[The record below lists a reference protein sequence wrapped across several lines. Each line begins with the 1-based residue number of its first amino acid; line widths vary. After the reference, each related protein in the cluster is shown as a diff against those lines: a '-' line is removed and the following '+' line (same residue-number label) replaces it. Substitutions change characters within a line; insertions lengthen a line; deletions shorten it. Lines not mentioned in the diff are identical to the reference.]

1 MRQRFSLQSVVPTT
15 VMGILN
21 VTPDSFA
28 DGGKYDS
35 LSMAV
40 NSALQMEASGA
51 GIIDIGGESTRP
63 GAAAVSE
70 AEELMRVIPVIEQ
83 IRKQSDIPIS
93 IDTSKTEVMRTAL
106 DVGADMINDV
116 NALQAEG
123 AIEVAVEHQVPVC
136 LMHMQGTPR
145 DMQLQPSYQDVVDDV
160 MEFLQKRTD
169 TCVASGLKIEEIALD
184 PGFGFGKNTAQ
195 NYQLFASLSRF
206 VKTNQSV
213 LVGVSRKSMLGAV
226 VDKQVDLRLAASIAA
241 ATMAAELNVHLLRVH
256 DVEETVD
263 AIKIVNAVREAKSQI
278 K

>member
-40 NSALQMEASGA
+40 NSAMQMEASGA

-123 AIEVAVEHQVPVC
+123 AVEVAVENQVPVC

-145 DMQLQPSYQDVVDDV
+145 DMQIQPRYQDVVDDV

-206 VKTNQSV
+206 VKTNQPV

-241 ATMAAELNVHLLRVH
+241 ATMAAEMNVHLLRVH

-263 AIKIVNAVREAKSQI
+263 AMKIVNAVREAKSQI

>member
-1 MRQRFSLQSVVPTT
+1 
-15 VMGILN
+15 
-21 VTPDSFA
+21 
-28 DGGKYDS
+28 
-35 LSMAV
+35 MAV
-40 NSALQMEASGA
+40 NSAMQMEASGA

-63 GAAAVSE
+63 GAAKVSE

-93 IDTSKTEVMRTAL
+93 IDTSKTEVMRIAL

-145 DMQLQPSYQDVVDDV
+145 DMQLRPSYQDVVEDV
-160 MEFLQKRTD
+160 IEFLQKRTD
-169 TCVASGLKIEEIALD
+169 ICVASGLKIEEIALD

-206 VKTNQSV
+206 VKTNQPV

-256 DVEETVD
+256 DVDETVD
-263 AIKIVNAVREAKSQI
+263 AMKIVNAVREAKSQI

>member
-1 MRQRFSLQSVVPTT
+1 
-15 VMGILN
+15 MGILN

-40 NSALQMEASGA
+40 NSAMQMEASGA

-63 GAAAVSE
+63 GAAKVSE

-93 IDTSKTEVMRTAL
+93 IDTSKTEVMRIAL

-145 DMQLQPSYQDVVDDV
+145 DMQLRPSYQDVVEDV
-160 MEFLQKRTD
+160 IEFLQKRTD
-169 TCVASGLKIEEIALD
+169 ICVASGLKIEEIALD
-184 PGFGFGKNTAQ
+184 PGFGFGKNTVQ

-213 LVGVSRKSMLGAV
+213 LVGVSRKSMLGSV
-226 VDKQVDLRLAASIAA
+226 VGKQVDRRLAASIAA
-241 ATMAAELNVHLLRVH
+241 ATMAAEMNVHLLRVH

-263 AIKIVNAVREAKSQI
+263 AMKIVNAVREAKSQI

>member
-1 MRQRFSLQSVVPTT
+1 MRQRFSLQSVVPAT

-40 NSALQMEASGA
+40 NSAMQMEASGA

-63 GAAAVSE
+63 GAATVSE

-123 AIEVAVEHQVPVC
+123 AIEVAVEYQVPVC

-206 VKTNQSV
+206 VKTNQPV

-263 AIKIVNAVREAKSQI
+263 AMKIVNAVREAKSQI

>member
-1 MRQRFSLQSVVPTT
+1 MRQRFSLQSVVPAT

-40 NSALQMEASGA
+40 NSAMQMEASGA

-63 GAAAVSE
+63 GAATVSE

-206 VKTNQSV
+206 VKTNQPV

-241 ATMAAELNVHLLRVH
+241 ATMAAEMNVHLLRVH

-263 AIKIVNAVREAKSQI
+263 AMKIVNAVREAKSQI